1 MRTFLIVLSGLLTI
15 VAAIPYVV
23 EIIRGKAKP
32 RIVSWFTWSV
42 LTGVACVAS
51 FVDGQVPSG
60 ILGILMLAATAET
73 LIVVIL
79 GLKHG
84 DRTFERLD
92 AYCLAGAAVGLVLW
106 LVFNSPT
113 IAVLASVTID
123 LIGAI
128 PTIKHSW
135 EKPHEETWITFA
147 LSAAG
152 GGITIVLADSW
163 AATAIAYPIY
173 LLVINVIMTSCILGS
188 PHRKLAGEPAEL
200 RDL

>member
-1 MRTFLIVLSGLLTI
+1 MRTLLITLSGLLT
-15 VAAIPYVV
+15 VAAAIPYVV

-42 LTGVACVAS
+42 LTGIACVAS

-60 ILGILMLAATAET
+60 ILMLAAALET
-73 LIVVIL
+73 ILVVIL

-135 EKPHEETWITFA
+135 EKPHEETWITYS

-152 GGITIVLADSW
+152 GGITVLLAESW
-163 AATAIAYPIY
+163 AATAVAYPIY
-173 LLVINVIMTSCILGS
+173 ILLINIIMTFCILGS
-188 PHRKLAGEPAEL
+188 PHRRLAGEPAQL